1 MRTYHVEFEF
11 PDLPGGRMY
20 QSADVQ
26 ANDIGTAANRAL
38 KIVRKKPALRG
49 RQIGRRAK
57 ITLIEIKRNSCTEQ

>member
-1 MRTYHVEFEF
+1 MRAYHVEFEF

-26 ANDIGTAANRAL
+26 ANDMGTAANRAL

-57 ITLIEIKRNSCTEQ
+57 ITVVEVKRNAAPE